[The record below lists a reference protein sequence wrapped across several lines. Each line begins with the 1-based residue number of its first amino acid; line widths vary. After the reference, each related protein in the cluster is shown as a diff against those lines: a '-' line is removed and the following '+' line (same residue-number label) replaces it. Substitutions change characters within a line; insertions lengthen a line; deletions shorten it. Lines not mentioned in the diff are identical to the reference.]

1 MTFPAGSALR
11 DPAFSFQA
19 RAVDLRR
26 PAADPRHE
34 SRMHTRSQLRTD
46 NPSATHPI
54 TRRRALQAMAA
65 SIAAT
70 ALPGHVRAAPGGTR
84 AVVGAAWRGPR
95 ADDPNFAGT
104 LVADWEAR
112 SLAFG
117 YKIPLPSRPH
127 GLMAEADGGLLV
139 CSARPGTWML
149 RCDGEGKVVQR
160 IDLQA
165 EGDCRLGGHVI
176 ASADGER
183 LYTTETD
190 FASGRG
196 KVGVRDRRTLA
207 KIAEWDTH
215 GLDPHQLLLDGQGH
229 LFVANGGI
237 PRTLQDRKFDIHRM
251 DASLVRID
259 TSNGQ
264 LRGKWKVDDS
274 RLSLRHMAW
283 SRPPQDP
290 DALLGIA
297 MQAEHDL
304 EADRRHAPILAVFD
318 GRGLSIPTRE
328 NDGIGYAGD
337 IGPALQDGFALTSHQ
352 ADVANLWHPGMPEK
366 MRPIVQLKAPYAIT
380 GWHGPQDG
388 GGVLIATA
396 YGLGRWHPSA
406 TPNLLAWPAPMAL
419 DNHWILIQEA

>member
-1 MTFPAGSALR
+1 M
-11 DPAFSFQA
+11 QA
-19 RAVDLRR
+19 RSLPPIDALS
-26 PAADPRHE
+26 AAP
-34 SRMHTRSQLRTD
+34 
-46 NPSATHPI
+46 PI
-54 TRRRALQAMAA
+54 TRRRTLQAMAA
-65 SIAAT
+65 ALAVA
-70 ALPGHVRAAPGGTR
+70 ALPGQVRAAAGGTR

-95 ADDPNFAGT
+95 AEDPNFAGT

-117 YKIPLPSRPH
+117 YKVPLPSRPH

-160 IDLQA
+160 IDVQA

-190 FASGRG
+190 FASGKG

-237 PRTLQDRKFDIHRM
+237 PRTLQDRKVDIHRM
-251 DASLVRID
+251 DASLARID
-259 TSNGQ
+259 TANGQ
-264 LRGKWKVDDS
+264 LLGKWKVADP
-274 RLSLRHMAW
+274 RLSLRHIAW

-304 EADRRHAPILAVFD
+304 EADRRRAPILAVFD
-318 GRGLSIPTRE
+318 GKTLDIPTRE

-337 IGPALQDGFALTSHQ
+337 IAPALHDGFALSSHQ
-352 ADVANLWHPGMPEK
+352 ADVANLWHPGLPER
-366 MRPIVQLKAPYAIT
+366 MRPIIELKAPYALS
-380 GWHGPQDG
+380 GWHGAQDG
-388 GGVLIATA
+388 GGIVVATA
-396 YGLGRWHPSA
+396 YGLGSWHPS
-406 TPNLLAWPAPMAL
+406 TPPNLLPWPEAMAL
-419 DNHWILIQEA
+419 DNHWIVISEA